1 MAQFF
6 FCVQIKE
13 NREGV
18 HSDLPICIKEGENK
32 KKLKYILT
40 LVYIYDIYNI

>member
-6 FCVQIKE
+6 FYVQIKE
-13 NREGV
+13 NREGL
-18 HSDLPICIKEGENK
+18 HSDLPIFIRKEKIKN
-32 KKLKYILT
+32 LKYILT

>member
-13 NREGV
+13 NREGL

-32 KKLKYILT
+32 KIKIYIDT
-40 LVYIYDIYNI
+40 SVYI